1 MEIFSVGEMDGFADA
16 GGVMQIVWEGNRA
29 RFVVNL
35 DAATQRGLRVSAKLL
50 ASARVI
56 NDNQAAR

>member
-1 MEIFSVGEMDGFADA
+1 MEIFSVGEIYGFADA

-35 DAATQRGLRVSAKLL
+35 EATQRRLRVSAKLL
-50 ASARVI
+50 ALARVI

>member
-1 MEIFSVGEMDGFADA
+1 MEIFTVGEIDGFADA

-35 DAATQRGLRVSAKLL
+35 DPATQRGLRAGAKLL
-50 ASARVI
+50 ALARMI